1 MTAAGRLCDRFLPPP
16 LGEVAPEGAE
26 RAKVGGVAMSVPKNN
41 KMLEVARQLRRE
53 MTPQERKLWYL
64 FLRDF
69 PVKIYKQRI
78 VGSFVVDFD
87 CHAAKLVVE
96 VDGGQHR
103 TAQGRAYDQQRTLVL
118 EKYGL
123 SVLRFSNVDVERR
136 FEWACE
142 QIAGE
147 IVSRQASGKS

>member
-1 MTAAGRLCDRFLPPP
+1 MTAAGRFCDRFLPPP
-16 LGEVAPEGAE
+16 LGEVPPEGAE

-78 VGSFVVDFD
+78 VWSFVVDFY
-87 CHAAKLVVE
+87 CHAASWWWRSME
-96 VDGGQHR
+96 ASIGQHR
-103 TAQGRAYDQQRTLVL
+103 DELT
-118 EKYGL
+118 
-123 SVLRFSNVDVERR
+123 
-136 FEWACE
+136 
-142 QIAGE
+142 I
-147 IVSRQASGKS
+147 SRGP

>member
-1 MTAAGRLCDRFLPPP
+1 
-16 LGEVAPEGAE
+16 
-26 RAKVGGVAMSVPKNN
+26 MSVPKNN

-78 VGSFVVDFD
+78 VGSFVVDFY

-103 TAQGRAYDQQRTLVL
+103 TAQGRAYDQQRTLVF

-123 SVLRFSNVDVERR
+123 SVPRFSNVDVERR
-136 FEWACE
+136 FEWVCE

-147 IVSRQASGKS
+147 IVSRQASIKS

>member
-16 LGEVAPEGAE
+16 LGEVPPEGAE
-26 RAKVGGVAMSVPKNN
+26 RAKVGG
-41 KMLEVARQLRRE
+41 RRDVGSE
-53 MTPQERKLWYL
+53 KQQNVGGCEAASPGEDTQERKLWYL

-69 PVKIYKQRI
+69 PVKLYKQRI
-78 VGSFVVDFD
+78 VGPFVVDFY

-96 VDGGQHR
+96 VDGGQHK

-123 SVLRFSNVDVERR
+123 PVLRFSNVDVERR
-136 FEWACE
+136 FEWVCE

-147 IVSRQASGKS
+147 IVSRQASIKS